1 MVLMSLCRHHVLA
14 NSSFSWWGAWLD
26 RRPGKMVVAPRHW
39 VAPKTLRQLNT
50 ADLYPLETII
60 L

>member
-1 MVLMSLCRHHVLA
+1 
-14 NSSFSWWGAWLD
+14 
-26 RRPGKMVVAPRHW
+26 MVVAPRHW